1 MPTWASPGV
10 GVRGKGRTETMDD
23 FALAAPAV
31 ISIQER
37 RTAEGLDRHI
47 PIILRDG
54 IPYDAALDR
63 FFLDLPLNGVRSP
76 HSLRAYGYDIAVW
89 VRFLHAACGKTVWAA
104 TRVDV
109 DAFHRARRRADA
121 GARISAAS
129 WNRSV
134 AALEKL
140 YRWAE
145 LEGLVGSSP
154 FTHRDVWRRGY
165 GNRRARVAA
174 RNDSYERAAKRSDVR
189 FVSLEDYR
197 VFRDVG
203 LRGLDVDGAERPGAR
218 DRNGA
223 RNALFAE
230 LLVTTGLRL
239 SEASFLLAS
248 ELADLAHNAA
258 RGRQARFELPSALT
272 KGERGRSILVPRR
285 LLQQIS
291 AYIVAER
298 AHAVAKFSDREGWRA
313 IEQSIFIRR
322 PAPHV
327 TGLTLHDGGTIPFEA
342 LTPDERSR
350 LVICDDDGVTREP
363 AVLWVTEIGLPI
375 QPNSW
380 EAAFA
385 RASRRCANAGVPLR
399 INPHQLR
406 HTFAVH
412 MLAMLIQHRLRDAA
426 GEAPTTN
433 TEGYRRLLGDPLQ
446 QVQRLLGHASL
457 TTTYIYL
464 DHIAA
469 RADTVDAAVEEL
481 LALVPKA
488 GS

>member
-1 MPTWASPGV
+1 
-10 GVRGKGRTETMDD
+10 MDD

-37 RTAEGLDRHI
+37 RSAAGLDRHA

-54 IPYDAALDR
+54 VPYDADLDR

-76 HSLRAYGYDIAVW
+76 HSLRAYGYDVVVW

-104 TRVDV
+104 TRADV
-109 DAFHRARRRADA
+109 DAFHRARRREDA

-129 WNRSV
+129 WNRSI

-140 YRWAE
+140 YRWAQS
-145 LEGLVGSSP
+145 EGLVASSP
-154 FTHRDVWRRGY
+154 FTHRDVWRQGH
-165 GNRRARVAA
+165 GGGRVRVVAH
-174 RNDSYERAAKRSDVR
+174 NDSYERAARRSDVR
-189 FVSLEDYR
+189 FISLEDYR

-203 LRGLDVDGAERPGAR
+203 LRGLTVNGAGRLGAR
-218 DRNGA
+218 DRNGT

-239 SEASFLLAS
+239 SEASFLLAV
-248 ELADLAHNAA
+248 EVADLARRAA
-258 RGRQARFELPSALT
+258 HGRQARFELPCALT
-272 KGERGRSILVPRR
+272 KGDRGRSVLLPRR
-285 LLQQIS
+285 LLRQIATYIAVERTHATTKFTDDKAWNAIQQP
-291 AYIVAER
+291 
-298 AHAVAKFSDREGWRA
+298 
-313 IEQSIFIRR
+313 IFVRR
-322 PAPHV
+322 SEPDA
-327 TGLTLHDGGTIPFEA
+327 TGLALRDGGTIPFEA
-342 LTPDERSR
+342 LTPDERGR
-350 LVICDDDGVTREP
+350 LVICDDDGAPDEP
-363 AVLWVTEIGLPI
+363 AVLWLTEIGLPVR
-375 QPNSW
+375 PNSW

-385 RASRRCANAGVPLR
+385 RASCRCVAAGVPLR
-399 INPHQLR
+399 VNPHQLR

-426 GEAPTTN
+426 GGGPVAGM
-433 TEGYRRLLGDPLQ
+433 EGYRRLLGDPLQ

-481 LALVPKA
+481 LSLVPKTA
-488 GS
+488 S

>member
-1 MPTWASPGV
+1 
-10 GVRGKGRTETMDD
+10 MDD
-23 FALAAPAV
+23 FARTAPAV

-37 RTAEGLDRHI
+37 RTAAGLDGHV
-47 PIILRDG
+47 PIILMDG
-54 IPYDAALDR
+54 VPYDANLDR

-76 HSLRAYGYDIAVW
+76 HSLRAYGYDVAVW

-104 TRVDV
+104 TRADV
-109 DAFHRARRRADA
+109 DAFHRARRREEA

-129 WNRSV
+129 WNRGI

-140 YRWAE
+140 YSWAQ
-145 LEGLVGSSP
+145 LEGLVASSP
-154 FTHRDVWRRGY
+154 FTHRDVWRQGH
-165 GNRRARVAA
+165 GGGRVRVVA
-174 RNDSYERAAKRSDVR
+174 RNDSYERAARRSDVR
-189 FVSLEDYR
+189 FISLEDYR

-203 LRGLDVDGAERPGAR
+203 LRGLTVDGAERPGAR

-239 SEASFLLAS
+239 SEASFLLAV
-248 ELADLAHNAA
+248 EITDLARHAG
-258 RGRQARFELPSALT
+258 RGRQARFELPYALT
-272 KGERGRSILVPRR
+272 KGDRGRSILLPRR
-285 LLQQIS
+285 LLQQIR
-291 AYIVAER
+291 AYIAVER
-298 AHAVAKFSDREGWRA
+298 AHAITKFKNGKAWNA
-313 IEQSIFIRR
+313 IQQPILVRGPE
-322 PAPHV
+322 PNA
-327 TGLTLHDGGTIPFEA
+327 TGLALCEGGTISFEA
-342 LTPDERSR
+342 LTPDERGR
-350 LVICDDDGVTREP
+350 LVICDEDGAPDQP
-363 AVLWVTEIGLPI
+363 ATLWLTEIGLPV

-385 RASRRCANAGVPLR
+385 RASRRCATAGVPVR
-399 INPHQLR
+399 VNPHQLR

-426 GEAPTTN
+426 GERPVSGM
-433 TEGYRRLLGDPLQ
+433 EGYRRLLGDPLQ

-481 LALVPKA
+481 LSLVPRTA
-488 GS
+488 P